1 MKRILTLVDGISTWS
16 GKAVSTLGLFV
27 AVVIAYEILMRTFF
41 SRPTVWA
48 SESTVFACGLIY
60 LLGGAWALQEDK
72 HVRIDM
78 LYNKLSP
85 KRQAL
90 VDCFTYLF
98 FSLYIL
104 VMLKATWI
112 YMAESVQ
119 LRESTTSAWDP
130 PIYPMKIAMTLS
142 LILLF
147 LQGTARMIRNVYFL
161 MKGKPL

>member
-1 MKRILTLVDGISTWS
+1 MKRILTLVDGISAWS

-60 LLGGAWALQEDK
+60 LWGGAWALQEDK

>member
-1 MKRILTLVDGISTWS
+1 MKRILILVDGISTWS
-16 GKAVSTLGLFV
+16 GKAVCTLGLFV

-85 KRQAL
+85 QRQAL

>member
-1 MKRILTLVDGISTWS
+1 
-16 GKAVSTLGLFV
+16 
-27 AVVIAYEILMRTFF
+27 
-41 SRPTVWA
+41 
-48 SESTVFACGLIY
+48 
-60 LLGGAWALQEDK
+60 
-72 HVRIDM
+72 M

-112 YMAESVQ
+112 YMSESLQ
-119 LRESTTSAWDP
+119 MRETTTSAWDP
-130 PIYPMKIAMTLS
+130 PIYPMKIAMTVS